1 MYAQTFVHNH
11 CTQFLFHTPIPKFI
25 SIMALNTPSFNFPV
39 DVPLLPTPPSSN
51 SPVGVP
57 LLPTPPS
64 SNSPAGVPKSRTVS
78 PERDMPKSRAASP
91 HPIISKPLED
101 LPKQDSP
108 NSRTVS
114 PESDLPKSRAASVIS
129 KPSEDSPTST
139 MSDSDYSCNKRVSKR
154 RRSGSVSTPSPDKVE
169 RSNGGAPPLTKIFPP
184 GNIKRENAAAKKKGS
199 AEMRFKRG
207 LPI

>member
-25 SIMALNTPSFNFPV
+25 SIMALNTPSFNSPV

-57 LLPTPPS
+57 E
-64 SNSPAGVPKSRTVS
+64 SRTVS

-91 HPIISKPLED
+91 HPIFSKPLED

-108 NSRTVS
+108 KSRTVS
-114 PESDLPKSRAASVIS
+114 PERDLPKSRAASPNSVIS

-184 GNIKRENAAAKKKGS
+184 GNIKRENAAAKMKGS
-199 AEMRFKRG
+199 AEMRSKRG
-207 LPI
+207 IPI